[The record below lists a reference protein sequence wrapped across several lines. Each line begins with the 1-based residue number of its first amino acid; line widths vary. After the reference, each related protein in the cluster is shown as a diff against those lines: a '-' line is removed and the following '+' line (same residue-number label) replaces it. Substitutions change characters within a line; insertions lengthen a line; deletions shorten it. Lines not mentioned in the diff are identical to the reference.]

1 MTDALDRQIR
11 TDIAMQVAARDREIH
26 LLFNETDAQGITK
39 PAMTSNFL
47 LSAADA
53 MTFSSLLADLAFEAD
68 AGLKIPDAQKKE
80 LVARHRETLRHRIRT
95 VLNSTRETKYL
106 SNETLA
112 QQIVDIVSAEVFQ

>member
-39 PAMTSNFL
+39 PALTSNFL

-68 AGLKIPDAQKKE
+68 AGLRIPDAQKKE
-80 LVARHRETLRHRIRT
+80 LVARHRETLRNRFRV
-95 VLNSTRETKYL
+95 VLNSTRETKYI
-106 SNETLA
+106 SNEVLA
-112 QQIVDIVSAEVFQ
+112 QQFVDIACKELFE